1 MDAPGLHDR
10 LKARLALV
18 RADLDEVVA
27 RFDDS
32 LLDWAPRDG
41 MRTVA
46 GQLQEIACTEVQLM
60 TWIRESRLIS
70 YQEAMSFDPV
80 PASIAD
86 YRTLLAKIRADTMT
100 YMDSLTAEELETPV
114 PFPEK
119 WFEALRLPQVGRSEA
134 FRSLAQHEWYH
145 TGQLVSYAWSRGDD
159 PYDW

>member
-1 MDAPGLHDR
+1 MDAPNLHDR

-46 GQLQEIACTEVQLM
+46 GQLQEIAGTEVQLM
-60 TWIRESRLIS
+60 TWIRESRQIP
-70 YQEAMSFDPV
+70 YQEAMDFGTDPTT
-80 PASIAD
+80 IDD
-86 YRTLLAKIRADTMT
+86 YRALLTKVRTDTLSYL
-100 YMDSLTAEELETPV
+100 DSLSEQELETPI
-114 PFPEK
+114 PFPDK
-119 WFEALRLPQVGRSEA
+119 WFEALRMPQVPRSEA
-134 FRSLAQHEWYH
+134 IRSLAQHEWYH